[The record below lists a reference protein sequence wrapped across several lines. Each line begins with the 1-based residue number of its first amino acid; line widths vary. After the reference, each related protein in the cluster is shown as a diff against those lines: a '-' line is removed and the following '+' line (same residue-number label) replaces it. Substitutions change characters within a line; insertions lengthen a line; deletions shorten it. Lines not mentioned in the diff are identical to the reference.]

1 MYLNRYRYISEE
13 NARYR
18 LHFPMSRNFVEIVC
32 FNTMSLSFLNKVI
45 VDVQKPT
52 HQVIFTTT
60 SNKKERLHFTR
71 QEPPCMIEKQNE
83 NIPKLF
89 PFNITY
95 NKKYR
100 RRNRGGGWKNLLS
113 NSFHTKTMYMFVVMY
128 LYAYD
133 SALG

>member
-1 MYLNRYRYISEE
+1 MIP
-13 NARYR
+13 
-18 LHFPMSRNFVEIVC
+18 LHVVGLQLDFCPNLC
-32 FNTMSLSFLNKVI
+32 FNTISLSFLNKVI

-83 NIPKLF
+83 NRPKLF
-89 PFNITY
+89 PFDITY
-95 NKKYR
+95 NKKVQKTKER
-100 RRNRGGGWKNLLS
+100 RRMKNLLS

-133 SALG
+133 SSLGCNNI